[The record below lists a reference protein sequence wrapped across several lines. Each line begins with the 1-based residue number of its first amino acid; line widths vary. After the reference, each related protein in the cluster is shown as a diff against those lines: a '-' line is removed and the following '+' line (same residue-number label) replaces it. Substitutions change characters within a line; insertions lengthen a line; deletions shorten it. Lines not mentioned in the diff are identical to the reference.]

1 MNKVIYIIDI
11 KKKQNSNFSIKNLI
25 NEDAA
30 ILSLTP
36 YSSYLLDCADREYKT
51 FHELI
56 SINDFKKKIFE
67 IYDELEKVFQI
78 HQDFSYIFRNLA
90 LVKNYE
96 IFINVLFEFIN
107 EQKKNNYKIIYIT
120 DTEKKP
126 DITKFNFVSN
136 ENSGFLYNKSI
147 DEFRYTHSKDK
158 YFYILMKIKSIAF
171 KIIYDRN
178 LFFKIKSKFLKQ
190 KNTYLTYDNMN
201 FYNFW
206 EKTTNQ
212 KVLNLNFN
220 YAYDLFVKDISS
232 VLIQKGAEKFIVAM
246 YEKTFD
252 ELRKEI
258 INQSNIN
265 EISLK
270 PFVYLSNDKDFVTS
284 LIYKKNNIPSI
295 FMQHGSYHHNQI
307 FLLYSEIMP
316 ASINFVINEY
326 TKNIFLK
333 NNAKAA
339 HAVGSINFNKKI
351 INRYKKYDFIY
362 ITHCTLYSYSATY
375 VDSKDSWYAMDGNN
389 IYKKHKNIIE
399 LFGEKFIHQSICIKM
414 QPAIVDSM
422 FYVPLLELSKKYK
435 NVKIEFFEPLHRLIE
450 KSQYIISD
458 YFSSEFMNRELHY
471 KRDIILFNSEPLKLP
486 EETLEDM
493 QKMFIL
499 VDTVN
504 DLRDKVENIVE
515 ITKNRKRYDDI
526 IEYYSSKKCD
536 TKKVVIE
543 ILEKELNG
551 K

>member
-11 KKKQNSNFSIKNLI
+11 KKKQNNHFNIKKFI
-25 NEDAA
+25 NEDAT

-36 YSSYLLDCADREYKT
+36 YSSYLLDCINREYKT

-56 SINDFKKKIFE
+56 SINDFKKKMFE
-67 IYDELEKVFQI
+67 IYDELEKVFQV
-78 HQDFSYIFRNLA
+78 HQDFSFIFRDLA

-96 IFINVLFEFIN
+96 IFINILFEFIN
-107 EQKKNNYKIIYIT
+107 EQKKNNFKIIYIT
-120 DTEKKP
+120 DTEKEA

-158 YFYILMKIKSIAF
+158 YFYILMKLKSIVF

-178 LFFKIKSKFLKQ
+178 LFFKIKRKFFNEN
-190 KNTYLTYDNMN
+190 NTYLTYDNIN
-201 FYNFW
+201 FYDFW
-206 EKTTNQ
+206 NKTTTQ
-212 KVLNLNFN
+212 KVLNSNFN
-220 YAYDLFVKDISS
+220 DAYDLFVKDISS
-232 VLIQKGAEKFIVAM
+232 VLIQKSAEKFIVAM
-246 YEKTFD
+246 YEKIFD
-252 ELRKEI
+252 ELRKQM
-258 INQSNIN
+258 INQSNIH

-270 PFVYLSNDKDFVTS
+270 PFVYLSNDKDYVDS

-295 FMQHGSYHHNQI
+295 FMQHGSYQHNQI

-326 TKNIFLK
+326 TKKIFLK

-339 HAVGSINFNKKI
+339 YAVGSINFNKKI

-362 ITHCTLYSYSATY
+362 VTHCTLYSNSATY
-375 VDSKDSWYAMDGNN
+375 VDSKDSLYAMDGNN
-389 IYKKHKNIIE
+389 IYIKHKKIIE
-399 LFGEKFIHQSICIKM
+399 LFGEKFIHQNICIKM
-414 QPAIVDSM
+414 QPGIIDNM

-450 KSQYIISD
+450 KSKYIISD

-499 VDTVN
+499 VDTVD

-515 ITKNRKRYDDI
+515 ITKSRKRYDDI